1 MKNQQRFAEIEYCID
16 KYFQT
21 NLAPI
26 MQRIGQELTN
36 RQVDEYDR
44 HQNSVSGMIWFC
56 RFWNPTSSQS

>member
-16 KYFQT
+16 RYFKT

-26 MQRIGQELTN
+26 MRRIDQELTN

-44 HQNSVSGMIWFC
+44 HQ
-56 RFWNPTSSQS
+56 TSE